1 MNKDMKINER
11 PERLNIV
18 RVVPFGEITIHAPG
32 GDVDLLLI
40 VDPITNGV
48 FAVESS
54 YIDQEKE
61 QISSPY
67 ACDGD
72 ELIIDTKGIE
82 HIKCDIC
89 ELTYTYN
96 RFEDE
101 LLCKNRGEPLEEFKR
116 MVEHDD
122 MLDERMAETGR
133 NIDSP
138 KSGQSNLISQWA
150 VKELTRNNIEEIA
163 EQLGISM
170 ERTNDDAISDIVHS
184 VQKGVDAALENW
196 GEIVREAIR
205 QSVPDEAPEEGGS

>member
-1 MNKDMKINER
+1 MNKDMKISER

-18 RVVPFGEITIHAPG
+18 RVEPFGEITIHAPV

-40 VDPITNGV
+40 VDPITNRV

-54 YIDQEKE
+54 YIDQERE

-67 ACDGD
+67 ASDGD
-72 ELIIDTKGIE
+72 ELIIDTMGIE

-101 LLCKNRGEPLEEFKR
+101 LLCKNCGEPLEEFKR

-122 MLDERMAETGR
+122 MLDERMVEAGS
-133 NIDSP
+133 NIDTP
-138 KSGQSNLISQWA
+138 KSGQSNPISQWT
-150 VKELTRNNIEEIA
+150 VKELTRDNIEAIA
-163 EQLGISM
+163 QQLGIPM
-170 ERTNDDAISDIVHS
+170 ERIDDDAISDIVHS
-184 VQKGVDAALENW
+184 VQKGVDAAIDNW
-196 GEIVREAIR
+196 GEIVRLAIR
-205 QSVPDEAPEEGGS
+205 ESVPDKDEDEGM

>member
-1 MNKDMKINER
+1 MNTETGLRK

-18 RVVPFGEITIHAPG
+18 RVSPFGEIRIHAPG

-40 VDPITNGV
+40 ADPITNGV

-54 YIDQEKE
+54 YIDQEHE

-101 LLCKNRGEPLEEFKR
+101 LLCKNCGEPLEEFKR

-122 MLDERMAETGR
+122 MLDGRIAETGS
-133 NIDSP
+133 NIDAP
-138 KSGQSNLISQWA
+138 KSRQSNLISQWA

-163 EQLGISM
+163 EQLGMPM
-170 ERTNDDAISDIVHS
+170 ERINDDVINDIVHS

-196 GEIVREAIR
+196 GEIVRLAIR
-205 QSVPDEAPEEGGS
+205 GSVPDKDEDEGV